1 MMHATSATRPPAGT
15 DARRRLFRGVGVL
28 IATALPW
35 TALALL
41 ARGILPGSEAWI
53 NPLLGITLIATYAG
67 VWTAAIAAS
76 RNPRHMLLGALA
88 ATLAVLTTLAM
99 LELPAMLRW
108 VHWTLIFRSLSGE
121 GVDYRT
127 AFVLDEQLGFR
138 RIPGLQWSG
147 LPASDIEERYGLPP
161 SLSQSI
167 TFTYDQWG
175 YRNASEMEKADIVLL
190 GDSFVEGWYVSD
202 DQTAAAQLAA
212 RLDRPVANL
221 GVAGYGTLQELRV
234 LKGDALRRDPS
245 VVAWFF
251 FEGNDLYDDQRFEN
265 TLLAGPPGGDRVT
278 PHAEDL
284 MRDHRWAQRSFVLNL
299 FHRIRRWTHPLI
311 PNQVPYWAYL
321 TQPGGRSQRVYFFR
335 YGAIPWT
342 EYEEERWAIAR
353 AAFEEGVAFARE
365 RGLELVFVYVPT
377 KYRVFRD
384 FIELPQGSPLEH
396 WDVWHLLPVRF
407 QDFCSSAVVPCV
419 DLTDRFR
426 QALAR
431 GRMPYWANDTH
442 WSPDGHAIAAAAIED
457 VLRGRGW
464 IVP

>member
-1 MMHATSATRPPAGT
+1 MLM
-15 DARRRLFRGVGVL
+15 V
-28 IATALPW
+28 TALPW
-35 TALALL
+35 IALALL
-41 ARGILPGSEAWI
+41 SRGILPGSEAWI
-53 NPLLGITLIATYAG
+53 NPLLGFTLIATYAG
-67 VWTAAIAAS
+67 IWSAVIGAS
-76 RNPRHMLLGALA
+76 RNRRQMLLRALT
-88 ATLAVLTTLAM
+88 ATLTVLMTLVL

-108 VHWTLIFRSLSGE
+108 VHWSLVFRSLSGE

-138 RIPGLQWSG
+138 RIAGLHWSG
-147 LPASDIEERYGLPP
+147 RPSSDIEERYGLPP

-265 TLLAGPPGGDRVT
+265 TLLAGPPGGDSVT
-278 PHAEDL
+278 PHAEGL

-299 FHRIRRWTHPLI
+299 FHRIRRWTHPL
-311 PNQVPYWAYL
+311 
-321 TQPGGRSQRVYFFR
+321 
-335 YGAIPWT
+335 
-342 EYEEERWAIAR
+342 
-353 AAFEEGVAFARE
+353 
-365 RGLELVFVYVPT
+365 
-377 KYRVFRD
+377 
-384 FIELPQGSPLEH
+384 
-396 WDVWHLLPVRF
+396 
-407 QDFCSSAVVPCV
+407 
-419 DLTDRFR
+419 
-426 QALAR
+426 
-431 GRMPYWANDTH
+431 
-442 WSPDGHAIAAAAIED
+442 
-457 VLRGRGW
+457 
-464 IVP
+464 